1 VLTVFLTI
9 LFAVVAGALGMFLL
23 SVTAP
28 RPQNLGIRNGRL
40 ASCPNSPNCVSTQA
54 EDREHWI
61 APFTIPGS
69 SVNPIDVLADVVRS
83 MPRTVIVEQN
93 SEYLRAEFRS
103 QIFRFC
109 DDVEFYY
116 ERSSGR
122 VHFRSASRVGY
133 SDLGV
138 NRNRMEEIR
147 QRFFALFP
155 ANSETK
161 SGSASVVPRVPV
173 LVAAK

>member
-1 VLTVFLTI
+1 MLTVSLTI
-9 LFAVVAGALGMFLL
+9 LFAVAAGALGMLLL
-23 SVTAP
+23 SITAP
-28 RPQNLGIRNGRL
+28 RPQNLGVKNGRL
-40 ASCPNSPNCVSTQA
+40 AACPSSPNCVSTQA

-61 APFTIPGS
+61 APLTIPAS

-83 MPRTVIVEQN
+83 MPRTVMVEQN

-109 DDVEFYY
+109 DDVEFYF

-138 NRNRMEEIR
+138 NRIRMEEIR
-147 QRFFALFP
+147 DRFVKLFP
-155 ANSETK
+155 VPSAARPNSE
-161 SGSASVVPRVPV
+161 SVQRQIPA
-173 LVAAK
+173 LAAAE

>member
-1 VLTVFLTI
+1 MLTVSLTI
-9 LFAVVAGALGMFLL
+9 LFAVAAGALGMLLL
-23 SVTAP
+23 SITAP
-28 RPQNLGIRNGRL
+28 RPQNLGVKNGRL
-40 ASCPNSPNCVSTQA
+40 AACPSSPNCVSTQA

-61 APFTIPGS
+61 APLTIPAS
-69 SVNPIDVLADVVRS
+69 AVNPIDVLADVVRS
-83 MPRTVIVEQN
+83 MPRAVIVEQN

-109 DDVEFYY
+109 DDVEFYF

-138 NRNRMEEIR
+138 NRIRMEEIR
-147 QRFFALFP
+147 DRFLELFP
-155 ANSETK
+155 APTGVK
-161 SGSASVVPRVPV
+161 PGSASILRQSPA
-173 LVAAK
+173 LAAAE